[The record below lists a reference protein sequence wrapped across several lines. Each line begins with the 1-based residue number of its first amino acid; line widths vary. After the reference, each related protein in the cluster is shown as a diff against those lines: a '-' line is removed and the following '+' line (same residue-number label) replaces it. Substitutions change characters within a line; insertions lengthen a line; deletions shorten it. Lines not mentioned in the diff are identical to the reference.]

1 MNLLNGPLAHRITWP
16 FKRNGANGQKQ
27 LTQMVHSGQSGL
39 FSVTQ
44 LLPATKIDFAAKV
57 GDGLGSS
64 VLAAPLNWIA
74 RNFPQA
80 VPVVDEIEENEQWE
94 RVPRHPMVEL
104 LRRPNDFYSGHTM
117 FAALSIDLS
126 WGNAYLLKIRNEA
139 DEVIQ
144 LWYVPRGQLV
154 ARWPRDGSKFI
165 SHYEYTVGGSRQ
177 TNVRPEDVI
186 HFRFGL
192 DPRDPRM
199 GLSQLGAL
207 MREVYTDDEAAN
219 FAGSILR
226 NMGIIGVVIS
236 PKEGGTASKE
246 DVKEL
251 KNYMKEA
258 FTGDRRGEM
267 MALGSPTDVNVMQ
280 YSMQGF
286 DVSPIRDIAEERV
299 CAALGIP
306 AAVVGFG
313 TGLQQTKVGATMK
326 EMRKMAWEDGIIPMQ
341 GAMAEDLEQQ
351 LLPDFEEDTSKTRVQ
366 FDTSN
371 VAALQEEEEVKHEKI
386 RKDVAAGILKVSQ
399 GQALLGY
406 PVDPDREV
414 YLQPVNIIQ
423 LPNGVVPTPA
433 SEGT

>member
-1 MNLLNGPLAHRITWP
+1 
-16 FKRNGANGQKQ
+16 
-27 LTQMVHSGQSGL
+27 MVHGGQSGL

-44 LLPATKIDFAAKV
+44 LLPATKIDYARKV
-57 GDGLGSS
+57 GDGLRSS
-64 VLAAPLNWIA
+64 VLAAPFNWIA

-80 VPVVDEIEENEQWE
+80 VPVVDQLEENEQWE
-94 RVPRHPMVEL
+94 RVPRHPMTEL

-117 FAALSIDLS
+117 FMALSVDIC
-126 WGNAYLLKIRNEA
+126 WGNAYLLKIRNQA

-154 ARWPRDGSKFI
+154 ARWPRDGSDYI
-165 SHYEYTVGGSRQ
+165 SHYEYTVGGIRQ
-177 TNVRPEDVI
+177 RNVRSEDVI
-186 HFRFGL
+186 HFRFGI
-192 DPRDPRM
+192 DPRDIRL
-199 GLSQLGAL
+199 GLSQVGSL

-219 FAGSILR
+219 FAGSILK

-251 KNYMKEA
+251 KNYLQQA
-258 FTGDRRGEM
+258 FTGDKRGEM
-267 MALGSPTDVNVMQ
+267 MAVGSPTDVKVMQ
-280 YSMQGF
+280 YDMKGF
-286 DVSPIRDIAEERV
+286 DISPIRDIAEERV

-351 LLPDFEEDTSKTRVQ
+351 LLPDFEDDTSTTRVK

-371 VAALQEEEEVKHEKI
+371 VAALQQEEAIKHEKI
-386 RKDVAAGILKVSQ
+386 RKDVAAGIITVAQ

-406 PVDPDREV
+406 PVDPKRDV

-423 LPNGVVPTPA
+423 LPDGVVPTSA
-433 SEGT
+433 SED

>member
-1 MNLLNGPLAHRITWP
+1 MARRLAWP
-16 FKRNGANGQKQ
+16 WKRSSANGQKQ
-27 LTQMVHSGQSGL
+27 RPLTEMVHGGQSGI
-39 FSVTQ
+39 FGISE
-44 LLPATKIDFAAKV
+44 LLPATKINYAAKV
-57 GDGLGSS
+57 GDGLRSS
-64 VLAAPLNWIA
+64 VLAAPFNWIA

-80 VPVVDEIEENEQWE
+80 VPVVDEVEENEQWE
-94 RVPRHPMVEL
+94 RVPRHPMIEL
-104 LRRPNDFYSGHTM
+104 LRRPNDFYSGRTM
-117 FAALSIDLS
+117 FMALSVDIS
-126 WGNAYLLKIRNEA
+126 WGNAYLLKIRNQA

-154 ARWPRDGSKFI
+154 ARWPRDGSEYI
-165 SHYEYTVGGSRQ
+165 SHYEYTVGGRRQ
-177 TNVRPEDVI
+177 DNVRPEDVI

-192 DPRDPRM
+192 DPRNPRM
-199 GLSQLGAL
+199 GLTQIGAL

-219 FAGSILR
+219 FAGSILQ

-236 PKEGGTASKE
+236 PKEGGTANKD

-251 KNYMKEA
+251 KNYMKQA
-258 FTGDRRGEM
+258 FTGDKRGEM

-280 YSMQGF
+280 YNMQGF

-313 TGLQQTKVGATMK
+313 TGLQQTKVGATMR
-326 EMRKMAWEDGIIPMQ
+326 EMRKMAWEDGIIPLQ

-351 LLPDFEEDTSKTRVQ
+351 LLPDFEEDTSTTRVR
-366 FDTSN
+366 FDTSD
-371 VAALQEEEEVKHEKI
+371 VAALQEEEGIKHEKI
-386 RKDVAAGILKVSQ
+386 RKDVAAGIITVSQ

-406 PVDPDREV
+406 PVDEKRNV

-423 LPNGVVPTPA
+423 LPDGVVSAPA
-433 SEGT
+433 SEEL